1 MNQKI
6 KYQYTYF
13 IYPYVVSEKK
23 FDKYIL
29 KLLNNKNCKLK
40 IMEREKDMDLYTY
53 FLPKIR
59 STLFWTMD
67 MSKRQIDKLNK
78 IDKSMKSVLLKEY
91 PCTIFEYDIKK
102 DIPGKVGKQDG
113 IFFNISKIEIVCF
126 NTGICFLL
134 LKTML
139 DDGSSFSDL
148 LNFNYK
154 FRDIKS
160 SVSELKNYD
169 NIKIQIGNFDDIKN
183 LMDIVKEITGTNKA
197 AKDLNLENE
206 RFITYSYVCL
216 GQENWNDK
224 ESMEILQKEF
234 YKFAS
239 FQQADYKADYESLIN
254 GNMKLFEKSKYEI
267 YAFNKIGTVLLTSDI
282 NTENYTTLPHHYERA
297 YLYNYILELYK
308 KINLNKV
315 NSEFRQVNR
324 FVNAQDNFI
333 DFTQKLWIEEAT
345 TDNTGTILSK
355 IWNQI
360 LSTEETYA
368 KIKIKYDTLYKN
380 SNIDKTQK
388 MTSWILAILMIL
400 LIIKV
405 LSILL
410 NGGL

>member
-1 MNQKI
+1 MDQKI

-40 IMEREKDMDLYTY
+40 IMQREKDMDLYTY
-53 FLPKIR
+53 FLPKVR

-67 MSKRQIDKLNK
+67 MSKKQIDKLDK
-78 IDKSMKSVLLKEY
+78 IDKNMKSVLLKEY
-91 PCTIFEYDIKK
+91 PCTIFEYNIKE

-126 NTGICFLL
+126 NTGVCFLL

-139 DDGSSFSDL
+139 DEDSYFSDL

-160 SVSELKNYD
+160 SVSDLKNYD
-169 NIKIQIGNFDDIKN
+169 NIKIQISNFDDIK
-183 LMDIVKEITGTNKA
+183 DIIDIIKEITGTNKA
-197 AKDLNLENE
+197 AKDLNLESE

-216 GQENWNDK
+216 GQENWNNK

-239 FQQADYKADYESLIN
+239 FQPADYKADYESLIN
-254 GNMKLFEKSKYEI
+254 GNMKLFEKSKYEV
-267 YAFNKIGTVLLTSDI
+267 YAFNNIGTVLLTSDI
-282 NTENYTTLPHHYERA
+282 NTENYTTLPHNYERK

-308 KINLNKV
+308 KINLNKI
-315 NSEFRQVNR
+315 NNEFRQINK
-324 FVNAQDNFI
+324 FTKAQDDFI
-333 DFTQKLWIEEAT
+333 DFTQKLWIEEST
-345 TDNTGTILSK
+345 TDNTGIILSK
-355 IWNQI
+355 IWNQV
-360 LSTEETYA
+360 LNTEATYA
-368 KIKIKYDTLYKN
+368 KIKNKYDVLYKN
-380 SNIDKTQK
+380 SNIEKTQK
-388 MTSWILAILMIL
+388 MTSWMIAILMIL
-400 LIIKV
+400 LIINV
-405 LSILL
+405 LSLL
-410 NGGL
+410 VKGGG